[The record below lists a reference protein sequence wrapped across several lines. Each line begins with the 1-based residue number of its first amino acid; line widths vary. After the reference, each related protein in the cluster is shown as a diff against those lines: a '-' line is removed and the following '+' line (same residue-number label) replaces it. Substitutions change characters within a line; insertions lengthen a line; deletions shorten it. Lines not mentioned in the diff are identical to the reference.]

1 MIHQYPFQDHYIVLD
16 TYSGAIHVLDSLSA
30 RAVDLLSADD
40 TLRQNPDQWAGL
52 TEKLLH
58 EAGDPELT
66 AETVREALDDVRQL
80 VEEGTLFSE
89 DSYAGLALDLRHR
102 PTQVKALCLNVAH
115 TCNLDCDYCFASQG
129 KYHGERALMSFDVA
143 KQAVDFL
150 IAQSGV
156 HRNLDIDFFGGE
168 PLMNWD
174 VVKQTVAY
182 ARSLEDEHGKK
193 FRFTF
198 TTNGML
204 LDEAVGTYLN
214 ENMDNVVLSLDGRRE
229 IHDALRHTVNG
240 KGSYDHIVPRF
251 LDFVQ
256 TRGDKEYYIRGT
268 YTKRNVDFT
277 EDVLHM
283 ANLGFHRLS
292 MEPVIGSEEEPYA
305 LRAGDLPELKR
316 QYRLLADEMIRRE
329 ALAERAVENGQSVDA
344 LPLEDQPFVFYHF
357 MLNLEGGPCIHKRI
371 SGCGSGTEYLAVT
384 PWGDLYPCHQFVG
397 DDEYAI
403 GNVWDGIQAPE
414 LVGDFKECNCYSR
427 PECRDCWAKLYCSGG
442 CSANAL
448 HATGSLLGT
457 VPFSCE
463 LFRTRIECAIS
474 VQAARLLRSA
484 SASERDTA
492 VSKRDTAAPGR
503 SAEAPDE
510 DRAS

>member
-1 MIHQYPFQDHYIVLD
+1 M
-16 TYSGAIHVLDSLSA
+16 
-30 RAVDLLSADD
+30 
-40 TLRQNPDQWAGL
+40 
-52 TEKLLH
+52 
-58 EAGDPELT
+58 
-66 AETVREALDDVRQL
+66 
-80 VEEGTLFSE
+80 
-89 DSYAGLALDLRHR
+89 
-102 PTQVKALCLNVAH
+102 
-115 TCNLDCDYCFASQG
+115 
-129 KYHGERALMSFDVA
+129 
-143 KQAVDFL
+143 
-150 IAQSGV
+150 
-156 HRNLDIDFFGGE
+156 
-168 PLMNWD
+168 
-174 VVKQTVAY
+174 
-182 ARSLEDEHGKK
+182 
-193 FRFTF
+193 
-198 TTNGML
+198 
-204 LDEAVGTYLN
+204 
-214 ENMDNVVLSLDGRRE
+214 
-229 IHDALRHTVNG
+229 
-240 KGSYDHIVPRF
+240 
-251 LDFVQ
+251 
-256 TRGDKEYYIRGT
+256 
-268 YTKRNVDFT
+268 
-277 EDVLHM
+277 
-283 ANLGFHRLS
+283 
-292 MEPVIGSEEEPYA
+292 
-305 LRAGDLPELKR
+305 PELKR

-329 ALAERAVENGQSVDA
+329 ALAERAVENGQPVDA

-484 SASERDTA
+484 SASEHDTA